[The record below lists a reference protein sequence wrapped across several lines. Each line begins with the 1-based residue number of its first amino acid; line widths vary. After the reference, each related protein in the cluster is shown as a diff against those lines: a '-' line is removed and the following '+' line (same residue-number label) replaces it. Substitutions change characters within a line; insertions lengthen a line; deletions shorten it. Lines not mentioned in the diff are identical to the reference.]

1 MMILEVGVSQLFV
14 SEIIGRNRRR
24 KETRETLRN
33 ISSCCIVRECLATRK
48 RNSRKEAK
56 LKGDWSYGHTC

>member
-24 KETRETLRN
+24 KETGRKYSE
-33 ISSCCIVRECLATRK
+33 ILAVVV
-48 RNSRKEAK
+48 
-56 LKGDWSYGHTC
+56 